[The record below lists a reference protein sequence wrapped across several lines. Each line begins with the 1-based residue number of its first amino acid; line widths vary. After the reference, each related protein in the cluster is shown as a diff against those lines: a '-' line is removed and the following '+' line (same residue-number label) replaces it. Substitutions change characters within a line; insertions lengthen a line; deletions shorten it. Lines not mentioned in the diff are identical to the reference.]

1 MNMMMNNNNNNLNKM
16 KMMNFMYMQQMM
28 KMNPAMNNLNP
39 YFLNNNNQLRYFGM
53 NNFNNNMNNIN
64 NNMNGG
70 YYKASPA
77 EKKFMETEF

>member
-1 MNMMMNNNNNNLNKM
+1 
-16 KMMNFMYMQQMM
+16 MQQMM

-39 YFLNNNNQLRYFGM
+39 FYLNNNNQLRYFGM
-53 NNFNNNMNNIN
+53 NNINNNI